1 MNGKVITLLIVLLV
15 GLLTAFGSVF
25 TLNEREQAIVVQF
38 GEPKRVITDP
48 GINFKLPFFEQVIYL
63 DKRILSL
70 DIRPQEVLASDQRR
84 ILVDSFA
91 RYRISDP
98 LKRFQA
104 ARDERTAARLLEDAM
119 ESTVRQVLA
128 NEVMGSIVS
137 GERAA
142 LMRQISELTN
152 QRAASFG
159 LEVVDVRLKRVD
171 LPEQNSQAIF
181 QRMETERQREAA
193 EKRATGQ
200 RDAVK
205 IRATGQRDAVKIRA
219 EADRRVLE
227 LIADAERQSQTIRG
241 EADGEAVK
249 IFADAYTKDADFFEF
264 YRTMQAYRK
273 SLGKDDTTLVL
284 SPDSEFFKLF
294 IDRDGK

>member
-1 MNGKVITLLIVLLV
+1 MNGKVITLLIILLV

-205 IRATGQRDAVKIRA
+205 IRA

>member
-205 IRATGQRDAVKIRA
+205 IRA

>member
-1 MNGKVITLLIVLLV
+1 MNAKVISGIVVLFI
-15 GLLTAFGSVF
+15 GLFVF
-25 TLNEREQAIVVQF
+25 FSSMFIVSEREQAIVVQF
-38 GEPKRVITDP
+38 GEPKDVIREP
-48 GINFKLPFFEQVIYL
+48 GLHFKIPGLQQVIYL

-142 LMRQISELTN
+142 LMRKISELTN

-171 LPEQNSQAIF
+171 LPQQNSEAIF
-181 QRMETERQREAA
+181 ARMETERQREAE
-193 EKRATGQ
+193 EKRASGR

-205 IRATGQRDAVKIRA
+205 IKA
-219 EADRRVLE
+219 EADRRVAE
-227 LIADAERQSQTIRG
+227 LVADAERQSQTIRG
-241 EADGEAVK
+241 EADGQAVK
-249 IFADAYTKDADFFEF
+249 IFADAYGKDKDFFEF

-294 IDRDGK
+294 VDDGK